1 MHVLLIED
9 DARQAALLAGLLV
22 AHDVEIAGTLRAA
35 VELLRTDTWDA
46 VVLDLGLPDSDGVQ
60 GVEVVAHAAPGTAL
74 IVYTGED
81 DDDVLAACLDAGA
94 DDVVGKP
101 ARAGALTH
109 ALTVAER
116 QRQRVHRRGVACVV
130 AAELTFA
137 TALGLPYAAAG

>member
-9 DARQAALLAGLLV
+9 DARQAAILAGLLV

-81 DDDVLAACLDAGA
+81 DDDVLVQCLTAGA
-94 DDVVGKP
+94 DDVIVKP
-101 ARAGALTH
+101 QRAAVIEAALLK
-109 ALTVAER
+109 AVV
-116 QRQRVHRRGVACVV
+116 QRQRVHRRGVAAVL
-130 AAELTFA
+130 AAEIVFA
-137 TALGLPYAAAG
+137 GVLGLPCAAPG